1 MSKMIVEEPRWLS
14 VLRRYLAASAVLH
27 LVWEAVQ
34 LPLYTIWSEQSW
46 RQQTFAVVHCTIG
59 DIMIAGFSLLVA
71 LTVTARSDWPH
82 TSIRRVWLLTL
93 FVGFFYTLYSEW
105 FNTSIRRSWAY
116 SELMPTVPFLGTGLA
131 PALQWLVVP
140 TIALWFALRRVPWI
154 STQSPAQ
161 NLDTGG
167 HSSRP

>member
-1 MSKMIVEEPRWLS
+1 MSGTIDDEAGWLN
-14 VLRRYLAASAVLH
+14 VLRRYLVASAVLH
-27 LVWEAVQ
+27 LVWEALQ
-34 LPLYTIWSEQSW
+34 LPFYTIWSEQSW

-71 LTVTARSDWPH
+71 LAVIARSDWPR
-82 TSIRRVWLLTL
+82 TAMRRVWLLTL
-93 FVGFFYTLYSEW
+93 FVGFIYTLYSEW
-105 FNTSIRRSWAY
+105 LNTSVRRSWAY

-140 TIALWFALRRVPWI
+140 TLALWFALRHAPWI
-154 STQSPAQ
+154 SQESSQQ
-161 NLDTGG
+161 NRNTRR